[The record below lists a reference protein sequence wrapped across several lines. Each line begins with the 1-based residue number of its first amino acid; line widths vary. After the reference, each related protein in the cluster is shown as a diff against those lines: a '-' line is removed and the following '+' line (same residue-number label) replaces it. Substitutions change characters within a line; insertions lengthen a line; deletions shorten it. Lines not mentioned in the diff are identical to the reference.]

1 MPYQREVQIY
11 SATLRLFF
19 FLGVSASLFFL
30 WKMLWMSR
38 IGALTSEDPL
48 GRKGADES
56 WCGLTW
62 LISLFGPLFCCL
74 HIVLWDTLTS
84 FQAFSFLLSLHH
96 CLPSLL
102 LILTSSGHR
111 RPRVCAR
118 LCLFDSDE
126 ASFSVWWSWMY
137 AAVSRPTSR
146 AETEGHQAWTTQKKE
161 MLAANILHRVDDISP
176 LLRTLYLWQ
185 EGILIECWNP
195 IFSLLRFALFLR
207 TRTSF
212 FIGVCPLF
220 AFNFSLAFP
229 RPIKGQAATTA
240 RVVLETN
247 SITLPGLPFAT
258 LNWPPFN
265 VSAGNCVFVWGWASK
280 EPSSVEWFIDAV
292 QSNFPFSEVGRI
304 VVSLRISKNKLSDN
318 GFSVHPATSRRTYLT
333 LMFSVA
339 AIAAAFLW
347 YGGPVPSLFLPISV
361 WRKHVCADLLTSSTI
376 RSDLVL
382 NGGFSFVSSW
392 QKKFTFFFGLFLFPL
407 PLRLLPSL
415 S

>member
-11 SATLRLFF
+11 SATLRFFF
-19 FLGVSASLFFL
+19 FLGVSASLLFL
-30 WKMLWMSR
+30 WIMLWMSR

-212 FIGVCPLF
+212 FIGVCPPFDLF
-220 AFNFSLAFP
+220 RIQFFLGISTANQRPGSDNSKSCTRDKFHHFARTAVCNFELA
-229 RPIKGQAATTA
+229 
-240 RVVLETN
+240 
-247 SITLPGLPFAT
+247 
-258 LNWPPFN
+258 
-265 VSAGNCVFVWGWASK
+265 
-280 EPSSVEWFIDAV
+280 AV
-292 QSNFPFSEVGRI
+292 QCIGRELCIRLRVGKQRTVVRGMIRWCSSIKFPFLGSRAGR
-304 VVSLRISKNKLSDN
+304 S
-318 GFSVHPATSRRTYLT
+318 
-333 LMFSVA
+333 
-339 AIAAAFLW
+339 
-347 YGGPVPSLFLPISV
+347 
-361 WRKHVCADLLTSSTI
+361 
-376 RSDLVL
+376 
-382 NGGFSFVSSW
+382 
-392 QKKFTFFFGLFLFPL
+392 
-407 PLRLLPSL
+407 
-415 S
+415 